1 MSTRGGYDVVPV
13 VKTPRV
19 DRGETVKID
28 VYCTSAGIPPG
39 NTLTFGYDSRLTD
52 PDDGDVWVQLNGGDA
67 PRAAPGHVHAPVADG
82 GAVVELPLT
91 GPEQT
96 IRETSLAPI
105 RFFTH
110 AEGASPD
117 VATPS
122 ERSTTPHRIRPPA
135 EIELR
140 TAPTC
145 PPGDYEIP
153 FVFSF
158 ESEDGTEHLVRRTA
172 VHVNSFTETH
182 RWALAG
188 VFLFVLL
195 VGALVAMI

>member
-1 MSTRGGYDVVPV
+1 MSERGGYDAVPV
-13 VKTPRV
+13 VKTPRI
-19 DRGETVKID
+19 DRGDTVKID

-39 NTLTFGYDSRLTD
+39 NTLTFGYDARLND
-52 PDDGDVWVQLNGGDA
+52 PDDEDVWVQLNGADTT
-67 PRAAPGHVHAPVADG
+67 RIAPGNVHAPVADG

-96 IRETSLAPI
+96 VRETSLAPV

-110 AEGASPD
+110 PEGATPD
-117 VATPS
+117 VRTPS

-135 EIELR
+135 EIEIR
-140 TAPTC
+140 TAADC

-153 FVFSF
+153 FVFSYDD
-158 ESEDGTEHLVRRTA
+158 EEGTEHLVRRTS
-172 VHVNSFTETH
+172 VHVNSLTETH
-182 RWALAG
+182 RWALVS

-195 VGALVAMI
+195 LGVLVVMI

>member
-1 MSTRGGYDVVPV
+1 MSERGGYDVVPV

-19 DRGETVKID
+19 DRGDTVKID

-39 NTLTFGYDSRLTD
+39 STLTFGYDSRLSD
-52 PDDGDVWVQLNGGDA
+52 PDDEDVWVQLNGGSA
-67 PRAAPGHVHAPVADG
+67 PRTAPGHVRAPVADG

-96 IRETSLAPI
+96 VRETSLAPV

-110 AEGASPD
+110 PAGATPD
-117 VATPS
+117 VRTPS

-135 EIELR
+135 EVEIR
-140 TAPTC
+140 TAADC

-158 ESEDGTEHLVRRTA
+158 ESEDDTEHLVRRTS
-172 VHVNSFTETH
+172 VHVNSFTETY
-182 RWALAG
+182 RWALVS